1 MEGLELPALF
11 KVSIKVLTVLHLLF
25 KLLDSDDVALDLV
38 FDDFD
43 SCVSDLVL
51 FGYQRVVT
59 ERRNSWN

>member
-1 MEGLELPALF
+1 MEDLELPALF
-11 KVSIKVLTVLHLLF
+11 KVRIKVLTVLHFLF
-25 KLLDSDDVALDLV
+25 KLFDSDDIALDLV
-38 FDDFD
+38 LDDFD